1 MSIIDYISISTSVK
15 VPENMELQYIY
26 RNGQVYEP
34 DEIEYLGKGDKI
46 KSGYYYVYLA
56 PKIYKNKFKEIF
68 NSADYDASDS
78 KIQTIINFIEE
89 HDEFDECINKGGKK
103 SPKKEET
110 KKTSPK
116 KEVKEIDETE
126 EPIIKK
132 KTSPKKEVKLD
143 EDIVAVDFESINKT
157 KKTSPKKKNEDFSEL
172 SSGNKNNT
180 DKTKPIYLHKSDFKG
195 KIKSIKIETD
205 EGYYEW
211 SVPIDSKILMKII
224 KLIEIE

>member
-34 DEIEYLGKGDKI
+34 DEIEYLGKGEKI

-116 KEVKEIDETE
+116 KKAKPDEEIDETE
-126 EPIIKK
+126 EIITKK
-132 KTSPKKEVKLD
+132 KTSPKKETK
-143 EDIVAVDFESINKT
+143 EKEIVAADFESMNET
-157 KKTSPKKKNEDFSEL
+157 KKILPKKKNEDS
-172 SSGNKNNT
+172 KNE
-180 DKTKPIYLHKSDFKG
+180 DDIIKPIYLYKSDFKG
-195 KIKSIKIETD
+195 EIKSIKIETD

-211 SVPIDSKILMKII
+211 HTPIDSKILIKIL
-224 KLIEIE
+224 KSIEIE